1 MALNLFDVGPL
12 PAAGRPAVFLDK
24 DGTLVEDVP
33 YNVDPA
39 LLRFTERALPALQ
52 LLQEHGY
59 PLIIISNQSGI
70 ARGYFDQAALD
81 RLAEALSAQLREAG
95 VHLAGFY
102 ACPHAPPEA
111 GEPGCSCRKPQP
123 GLLRRAALE
132 HGIDLTRSWMVGDI
146 LNDVEAGRRAGC
158 KTVLLDVGNET
169 EWDLAPLRQP
179 HFRARHLMEAASFIL
194 DTDARAAGQPGLL
207 PDAMAGGRTSERTS
221 DRVGEGIG
229 DGLLAVGD
237 GLAAT
242 GVLAASA
249 GWVAARGAVPSSAA

>member
-39 LLRFTERALPALQ
+39 LLRFTEQALPALR
-52 LLQEHGY
+52 LLQQQGY
-59 PLIIISNQSGI
+59 PLIIISNQPGI
-70 ARGYFDQAALD
+70 AHGYFDQAALD
-81 RLAEALSAQLREAG
+81 RLADALTARLREQG
-95 VHLAGFY
+95 ITLAGFY
-102 ACPHAPPEA
+102 ACPHAPPEP

-123 GLLRRAALE
+123 GLLRRAALD

-158 KTVLLDVGNET
+158 KTVLMDVGNET

-179 HFRARHLMEAASFIL
+179 HFRARQLMDAALHILEA
-194 DTDARAAGQPGLL
+194 DARLAGPAAQDRTEQASGREPDGRALRDAVL
-207 PDAMAGGRTSERTS
+207 PMGAAH
-221 DRVGEGIG
+221 
-229 DGLLAVGD
+229 
-237 GLAAT
+237 LAAACAP
-242 GVLAASA
+242 AAP
-249 GWVAARGAVPSSAA
+249 AAAL